1 MVKKR
6 YFLFLPVILVGVL
19 LHVVQSQAA
28 TEVGIGFE
36 SASSTTSSSQSSTID
51 TTTSSSTSS
60 TSTDSSTTS
69 SSLIGGIVPLD
80 YSSSYSYRSRE
91 LRQYVVNESRL
102 LPKTGEAKNS
112 WLFISLGVIV
122 LLCAGVLYFYQLRGV
137 ADEKD

>member
-1 MVKKR
+1 M
-6 YFLFLPVILVGVL
+6 ILVGL
-19 LHVVQSQAA
+19 LIHVMQSQAA

-51 TTTSSSTSS
+51 TTTSTSSTTTSSSTSS
-60 TSTDSSTTS
+60 TSIDSSTTS

-80 YSSSYSYRSRE
+80 YSSSYSYHSRE
-91 LRQYVVNESRL
+91 VRQYVANESRL

-112 WLFISLGVIV
+112 WLFISIGVIV

-137 ADEKD
+137 ADEKN